1 MRFDELYEKYLNNEC
16 TDEEKAFVEGELA
29 KAMIVNEA
37 VNGRKVE
44 LKPAEDAKIKKV
56 KKKFG
61 WKMLLTAFIVTVAV
75 LLVATGAVLGGVFGT
90 AVGSAKKSDALG
102 MDKASEQAADFVYA
116 YLTGNGYYS
125 GTKEAM
131 VVKDKER
138 EFKMTTPL
146 KNSVYVY
153 EFEIIAHCV
162 NGGVYEVEVELNS
175 ATGKCE
181 ITHIDYEGE
190 KPKPNVDM
198 DWRWAQ
204 EKATNCASDY
214 LKEKG
219 YTGAWTYYTIVDSE
233 YEIKAYSGWGYY
245 IYEFEIV
252 VQTAAGKYELDVV
265 VDTHTDSC
273 YVKEFEIK

>member
-153 EFEIIAHCV
+153 EFEILAYGA
-162 NGGVYEVEVELNS
+162 NGDVYEVEVELNS

-181 ITHIDYEGE
+181 IVDIDYEGSR
-190 KPKPNVDM
+190 KPTVDIN
-198 DWRWAQ
+198 WTPAE
-204 EKATNCASDY
+204 EKALDCAYNY
-214 LKEKG
+214 LTERG
-219 YTGAWTYYTIVDSE
+219 YTGTKESLSVVDRE
-233 YEIKAYSGWGYY
+233 FQLKAYSGVGFYV
-245 IYEFEIV
+245 YEFEI
-252 VQTAAGKYELDVV
+252 AAGQYELDVV
-265 VDTHTDSC
+265 VNTHTDSC
-273 YVKEFEIK
+273 YVKDFEIR